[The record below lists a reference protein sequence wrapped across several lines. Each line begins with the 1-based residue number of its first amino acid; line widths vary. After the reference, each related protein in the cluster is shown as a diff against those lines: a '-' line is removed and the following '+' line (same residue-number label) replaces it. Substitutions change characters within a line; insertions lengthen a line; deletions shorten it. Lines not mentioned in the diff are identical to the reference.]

1 MKNITLKIINFA
13 LTLVMIASVLYA
25 VFNMTMAFL
34 PAEVQAEV
42 YGWLRMSQEHIATF
56 SISSTINAIVLVGVK
71 MAQTHTRVNLMGKL
85 AKAEQTI
92 NNGIVINDKVTD
104 GFNAVATNIAVLQR
118 NISCYC
124 VKAICNNAL
133 LSVQRVTAER
143 NVNSSDKLVTASE
156 KEAYKNAI
164 KEIEDAQ
171 KELQE
176 INNIYKVYEKTE
188 VKEVIVE
195 KTEEE
200 KLSGRV

>member
-118 NISCYC
+118 L
-124 VKAICNNAL
+124 NNAL

-143 NVNSSDKLVTASE
+143 NIASSDKLVTASE
-156 KEAYKNAI
+156 KEAYKQAI
-164 KEIEDAQ
+164 KEIEEAQ

-188 VKEVIVE
+188 IKEVIVE
-195 KTEEE
+195 KMAED

>member
-13 LTLVMIASVLYA
+13 LTLIMVASVLYA
-25 VFNMTMAFL
+25 IFNMTMAFL

-42 YGWLRMSQEHIATF
+42 YGWLHMSQEYIATF
-56 SISSTINAIVLVGVK
+56 SISSTINAVVLVGVK
-71 MAQTHTRVNLMGKL
+71 MAQTQTRVNLIGKL

-92 NNGIVINDKVTD
+92 NNGVVINDKVVQ
-104 GFNAVATNIAVLQR
+104 GFNAVATNIAVLQ
-118 NISCYC
+118 
-124 VKAICNNAL
+124 KLNNAL
-133 LSVQRVTAER
+133 LSVQKVTAER
-143 NVNSSDKLVTASE
+143 NIASSDKLVTMEE

-164 KEIEDAQ
+164 AEIEQAQ
-171 KELQE
+171 KELAE

-195 KTEEE
+195 KPAQD

>member
-13 LTLVMIASVLYA
+13 LTLAMIASVLYA
-25 VFNMTMAFL
+25 VFNMTMSFL

-42 YGWLRMSQEHIATF
+42 YGWLRMSQEYIATF

-118 NISCYC
+118 L
-124 VKAICNNAL
+124 NNAL

-143 NVNSSDKLVTASE
+143 NIASSDKLVTASE
-156 KEAYKNAI
+156 KEAYKQAI
-164 KEIEDAQ
+164 KEIEEAQ

-188 VKEVIVE
+188 IKEVIVE
-195 KTEEE
+195 KMAED

>member
-25 VFNMTMAFL
+25 VFNMTMSFL

-42 YGWLRMSQEHIATF
+42 YGWLRMSQEYIATF

-118 NISCYC
+118 L
-124 VKAICNNAL
+124 NNAL

-143 NVNSSDKLVTASE
+143 NIASSDKLVTASE
-156 KEAYKNAI
+156 KEAYKQAI
-164 KEIEDAQ
+164 KEIEEAQ

-188 VKEVIVE
+188 IKEVIVE
-195 KTEEE
+195 KMAED

>member
-118 NISCYC
+118 L
-124 VKAICNNAL
+124 NNAL